1 MSELKLYE
9 LSSDYRDA
17 LEALVDIEDEAVQDT
32 LEGLKGAVEKKSIN
46 IAYYIGN
53 LNATADSI
61 DNAIKQMS
69 TRKKA
74 FQNKANRIKDWLKL
88 NMESCKIS
96 EIIAP
101 EFTLK
106 IVNNPARVV
115 LGEEELIP
123 NEYKNEVHTI
133 KIDKISI
140 KNALNQNKD
149 VPGAKLENSTRLQIK

>member
-17 LEALVDIEDEAVQDT
+17 LEALTDIEDEAVQDT

-46 IAYYIGN
+46 VAKYIGN
-53 LNATADSI
+53 LNATADAI

-69 TRKKA
+69 ARKKA
-74 FQNKANRIKDWLKL
+74 FQNKSDRIKDWLKK

-106 IVNNPARVV
+106 IVNNPAKVV
-115 LGEEELIP
+115 LGDSDLIP
-123 NEYKNEVHTI
+123 KKFKTI
-133 KIDKISI
+133 VRTIAIDKNAI
-140 KNALNQNKD
+140 KKVLNSGKEVQ
-149 VPGAKLENSTRLQIK
+149 GAGLSQSTRLQIK

>member
-9 LSSDYRDA
+9 LSSDYRDG

-61 DNAIKQMS
+61 DNAIKQM
-69 TRKKA
+69 TARKKA
-74 FQNKANRIKDWLKL
+74 FQNKADRIKDWLKL
-88 NMESCKIS
+88 NMESCKIT

-101 EFTLK
+101 EFALK
-106 IVNNPARVV
+106 IVNNPAKVV
-115 LGEEELIP
+115 LGEDELIP
-123 NEYKNEVHTI
+123 KKFKTI
-133 KIDKISI
+133 VRTITIDKNAI
-140 KNALNQNKD
+140 KKVLNSGKEVQ
-149 VPGAKLENSTRLQIK
+149 GATLTQSTRLQIK